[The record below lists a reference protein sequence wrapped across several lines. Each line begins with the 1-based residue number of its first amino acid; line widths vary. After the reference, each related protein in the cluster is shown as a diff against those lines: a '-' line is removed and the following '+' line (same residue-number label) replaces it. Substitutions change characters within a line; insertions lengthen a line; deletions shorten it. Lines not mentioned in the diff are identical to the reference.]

1 MMRAVVPWIGL
12 SLLAAVAMPAA
23 AQSIV
28 QAADR
33 GAIAAQ
39 VQSAWFAGDDA
50 AFARVAAS
58 ATGLATSSKA
68 QDRYTLGFVQFRVLQ
83 RAIGAKRDKDA
94 ERAGAACVAATA
106 AAVNADPKF
115 VEAFALQSVASA
127 RSATGHGA
135 ARRSRRHSRSS
146 PVIRG
151 CNWSRASGSISAR
164 PSSGGTRAKLARAF
178 GPPPPL
184 STPRDRAGRGVLAG
198 SSGAPRKP
206 TSGSA
211 AAPVKPETPPLPSGP
226 SSGRWLGRRGS
237 SQPDGRSGASAGRRI
252 FAALPR
258 KRLM

>member
-83 RAIGAKRDKDA
+83 RAIGAKR
-94 ERAGAACVAATA
+94 AGAACVAATA

-115 VEAFALQSVASA
+115 VEAFALQSACHGYLANLGGLGAIRNGSRSGKAIEAALALEPGHPRVQLVEGFGLYFRPAFVGGDKGKACA
-127 RSATGHGA
+127 RFRAAAAAFDAAGSGGAGGAGGIEWGAAEAHFWVGRCAREAGDAAAAQRSFERSLAWAPGFVA
-135 ARRSRRHSRSS
+135 ARR
-146 PVIRG
+146 
-151 CNWSRASGSISAR
+151 A
-164 PSSGGTRAKLARAF
+164 
-178 GPPPPL
+178 
-184 STPRDRAGRGVLAG
+184 
-198 SSGAPRKP
+198 
-206 TSGSA
+206 
-211 AAPVKPETPPLPSGP
+211 
-226 SSGRWLGRRGS
+226 LGR
-237 SQPDGRSGASAGRRI
+237 
-252 FAALPR
+252 
-258 KRLM
+258 

>member
-50 AFARVAAS
+50 AFALVAAS

-115 VEAFALQSVASA
+115 VEAFALQSACHGYLANLGGLGAIRNGSRSGKAIEAALALEPGHPRVQLVEGFGLYFRPAFVGGDKGKACA
-127 RSATGHGA
+127 RFRAAAAAFDAAGSGGAGGAGGIEWGAAEAHFWVGRCAREAGDAAAAQRSFERSLAWAPGFVA
-135 ARRSRRHSRSS
+135 ARR
-146 PVIRG
+146 
-151 CNWSRASGSISAR
+151 A
-164 PSSGGTRAKLARAF
+164 
-178 GPPPPL
+178 
-184 STPRDRAGRGVLAG
+184 
-198 SSGAPRKP
+198 
-206 TSGSA
+206 
-211 AAPVKPETPPLPSGP
+211 
-226 SSGRWLGRRGS
+226 LGR
-237 SQPDGRSGASAGRRI
+237 
-252 FAALPR
+252 
-258 KRLM
+258 